1 METMNKLLIIVI
13 ISGLNFLTGC
23 KDDGGSVG
31 LHLDQ
36 IDFKIVVMDT
46 SEKESINF
54 EVGEEFIIA
63 LKLIN
68 NSGMELNLDSYS
80 LSCKLLQDTNFLFL
94 NKKSITYINDST
106 FSPVGRPFQYPV
118 NCLSI
123 SLPYYNKNIP
133 IGETNIVGASWKS
146 NPENKDL
153 MPGQYFS
160 EYILIFE
167 AEVESKIWHLRT
179 DFEIN

>member
-1 METMNKLLIIVI
+1 
-13 ISGLNFLTGC
+13 
-23 KDDGGSVG
+23 
-31 LHLDQ
+31 
-36 IDFKIVVMDT
+36 
-46 SEKESINF
+46 
-54 EVGEEFIIA
+54 
-63 LKLIN
+63 
-68 NSGMELNLDSYS
+68 MELNLDSYS

>member
-1 METMNKLLIIVI
+1 METMNKLLVIAI

-23 KDDGGSVG
+23 KDDGGSEE
-31 LHLDQ
+31 LHVDQ
-36 IDFKIVVMDT
+36 IDFKIVTMDKN
-46 SEKESINF
+46 ENESINF
-54 EVGEEFIIA
+54 ETGEEFIMA

-123 SLPYYNKNIP
+123 SLPYYNLNIP
-133 IGETNIVGASWKS
+133 TGETYVVGASWKS
-146 NPENKDL
+146 NPENEDL
-153 MPGQYFS
+153 IPGQYFT
-160 EYILIFE
+160 EYILNFE
-167 AEVESKIWHLRT
+167 TEVESKIWHLRT
-179 DFEIN
+179 DFEIK